1 MKMEIK
7 YNVDHILHEVVKDWL
22 QWLKNERR
30 YSEHT
35 VDAYARDLS
44 QFFDFFETP
53 QTIGSLSKMQIS
65 DFRRYISSRH
75 CQLISKT
82 SLTRKLSSIR
92 NFFHWLNRKGIVQ
105 NSAVSILSSPK
116 KDKVLPRALE
126 IQQAKDLIE
135 EAPNFEKENWQQLR
149 DIAIFTL
156 LYGCGLRISEA
167 VNTNIGDFD
176 NRDFLRIKGKGNKE
190 RIVPILPIVT
200 RSINA
205 YLEACPYSHNHGDP
219 IFLGARGER
228 ISPRII
234 ERQMEKI
241 RNYMGLPSNLTPHS
255 LRHSFAPHLLANGTD
270 LRSIQELLGHASLS
284 TTQRYTEVEISK
296 LQTEYD
302 QAKLL
307 E

>member
-1 MKMEIK
+1 MEIK

-255 LRHSFAPHLLANGTD
+255 LRHSFATHLLANGTD